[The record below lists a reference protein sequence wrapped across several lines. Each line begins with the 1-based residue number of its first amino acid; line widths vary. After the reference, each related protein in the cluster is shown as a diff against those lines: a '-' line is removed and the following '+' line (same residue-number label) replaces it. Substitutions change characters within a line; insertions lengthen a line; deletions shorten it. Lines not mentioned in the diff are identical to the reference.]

1 MNGMDDPPQVV
12 HGAPWVCEIKL
23 RLPSWLQELL
33 SVIGRSPVG
42 GWVAGSSHQAG
53 TRIIV

>member
-23 RLPSWLQELL
+23 QLPSLVARISLGHW
-33 SVIGRSPVG
+33 SFTG
-42 GWVAGSSHQAG
+42 GWVAVSLHQAG